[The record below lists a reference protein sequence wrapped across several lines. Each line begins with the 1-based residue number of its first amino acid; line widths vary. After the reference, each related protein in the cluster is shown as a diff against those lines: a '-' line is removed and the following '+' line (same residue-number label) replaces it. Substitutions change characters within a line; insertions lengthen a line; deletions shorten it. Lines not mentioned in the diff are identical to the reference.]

1 MRWAYGPVRLEDH
14 CRLRGQATAQERPG
28 QPAGC
33 GAVPGVRSDLARED
47 QCALEVALRCL
58 VVEQIQAQKSERAQR
73 PRRPLTVFELL
84 GQSQAVGCLEG
95 ASVVTDVRET
105 AQPNDLSEHLA
116 GSPSDVSGEC
126 DRLFAAAQPL
136 ERVQPGWLDESPVIR
151 REHANRC

>member
-1 MRWAYGPVRLEDH
+1 MRWAYGHVRLEDH
-14 CRLRGQATAQERPG
+14 CRLRGQATAHERPG

-84 GQSQAVGCLEG
+84 GQGQAVDCLEG
-95 ASVVTDVRET
+95 ARVVAHVCET
-105 AQPNDLSEHLA
+105 TQPNNLTEHLA
-116 GSPSDVSGEC
+116 GSPPDVSGKC
-126 DRLFAAAQPL
+126 DRLFTAAQPL
-136 ERVQPGWLDESPVIR
+136 ERVQPGWLDERPMIR
-151 REHANRC
+151 REHAN